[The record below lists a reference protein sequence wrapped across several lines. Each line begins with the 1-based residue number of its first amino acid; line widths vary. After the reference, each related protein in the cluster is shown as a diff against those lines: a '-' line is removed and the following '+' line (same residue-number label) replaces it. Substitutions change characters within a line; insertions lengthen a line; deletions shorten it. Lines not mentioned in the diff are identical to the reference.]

1 MSSFYVTLPSNASL
15 DVYPNNTLTDYH
27 VELPVPIHLDGKYE
41 VALHSMQY
49 TRSWDN
55 ISEGDTK
62 IKFSIND
69 VKVKFD
75 LEIGHYSDP
84 EDLIEIINNTI
95 IKQKAELIPS
105 MNRYLG
111 EVRKSKFIFIS
122 YLRKGRHA
130 SILMRPRTTLT
141 LPEKLATML
150 GFEQSKF
157 IATTEELI
165 DPRDY
170 KSELIS
176 DTILSFDAKL
186 QVDLE
191 QGRYALY
198 IYCDIIAPQIV
209 GNTLSPLLKVVPVEG
224 AHGENIMKEYITP
237 QYVPVQTNLFNNI
250 HISVRDDSGER
261 VPFERGRVTL
271 TLHFRRQSEI

>member
-69 VKVKFD
+69 VKAKFN

-95 IKQKAELIPS
+95 IEVGTRQKIRLPLCSATV
-105 MNRYLG
+105 YL
-111 EVRKSKFIFIS
+111 
-122 YLRKGRHA
+122 
-130 SILMRPRTTLT
+130 
-141 LPEKLATML
+141 KLALFTSSSASSVFASHCCVTVSTCQTIGLTSQCSSGASQGSSLFKGTVL
-150 GFEQSKF
+150 GH
-157 IATTEELI
+157 LI
-165 DPRDY
+165 
-170 KSELIS
+170 
-176 DTILSFDAKL
+176 
-186 QVDLE
+186 
-191 QGRYALY
+191 
-198 IYCDIIAPQIV
+198 
-209 GNTLSPLLKVVPVEG
+209 
-224 AHGENIMKEYITP
+224 
-237 QYVPVQTNLFNNI
+237 
-250 HISVRDDSGER
+250 
-261 VPFERGRVTL
+261 
-271 TLHFRRQSEI
+271 